1 LIDRFEK
8 GEITVMTRREA
19 NTVLGATF
27 ATLIS
32 GAIAALRGEA
42 ATLQHDAQEHAT
54 ANPTRGVAPLLTES
68 IGDIGDADA
77 SMLIL
82 TLLPKH
88 VSTPH
93 KHSGP
98 VFAYVLEG
106 RVENQVEPEEPKKY
120 SAGDFWYEP
129 AMHVHR
135 SFTNLSDTEQARVL
149 VFMVTPKGSPAGI
162 SVK

>member
-1 LIDRFEK
+1 
-8 GEITVMTRREA
+8 MTRREM
-19 NTVLGATF
+19 NTVLGTTV
-27 ATLIS
+27 ATLVS

-42 ATLQHDAQEHAT
+42 AAPQHDPQEHAPS
-54 ANPTRGVAPLLTES
+54 NLPRGVAPLLTES
-68 IGDIGDADA
+68 IGDLGDSDA
-77 SMLIL
+77 TMLIL
-82 TLLPKH
+82 TLQPKH

-106 RVENQVEPEEPKKY
+106 RVENQVEPEEPKTY

-135 SFTNLSDTEQARVL
+135 MFTNLSDTEQARVL
-149 VFMVTPKGSPAGI
+149 VFMVTPKGKPAGLPAN
-162 SVK
+162 